1 MTQEPTGDD
10 TEALIREKQIEELN
24 AKLKE
29 SLDQYAESL
38 KRAAE
43 LSVSFPLD
51 TTPVELGPWLVSH
64 TLDAQGMRFPAGR
77 GHYVLSSGAMHSS
90 YSPIY
95 QGRIL
100 VEILGT
106 HIIEADGITTIGA
119 TAQGVSPMGKGWS

>member
-43 LSVSFPLD
+43 LSVAFPLD
-51 TTPVELGPWLVSH
+51 TTSAEFAPWLVSH
-64 TLDAQGMRFPAGR
+64 IQDAQGMRFPGR
-77 GHYVLSSGAMHSS
+77 FGVLCGNMQPRFPDSMCRLA
-90 YSPIY
+90 I
-95 QGRIL
+95 
-100 VEILGT
+100 
-106 HIIEADGITTIGA
+106 A
-119 TAQGVSPMGKGWS
+119 